1 MVKPLV
7 ELPHCLSMFIC
18 VYHYTGKYGNNTE
31 METAVLAGIIGQGAG
46 LHKQGNLLRVVIY

>member
-1 MVKPLV
+1 
-7 ELPHCLSMFIC
+7 MFIG